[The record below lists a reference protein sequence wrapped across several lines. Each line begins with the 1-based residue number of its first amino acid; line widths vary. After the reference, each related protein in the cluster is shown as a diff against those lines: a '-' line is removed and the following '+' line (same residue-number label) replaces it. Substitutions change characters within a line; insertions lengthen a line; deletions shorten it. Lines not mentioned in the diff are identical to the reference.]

1 MHEHSLTSAALTCQV
16 AASCFSKP
24 TALLLLCSLQAV
36 QVLQQTGH
44 TLMSGSALQDSRG
57 TNKCSKRRHKSGP
70 SKKQLLLAM
79 QAGCSQPQ
87 GGPTQSRSQRRSDT
101 SQQS

>member
-57 TNKCSKRRHKSGP
+57 YKQVFQKTAQKWPLKQPIPSGHAGR
-70 SKKQLLLAM
+70 LLSTSGWPYRIQKPA
-79 QAGCSQPQ
+79 SQ
-87 GGPTQSRSQRRSDT
+87 
-101 SQQS
+101 

>member
-1 MHEHSLTSAALTCQV
+1 MHEHNLTSAALTCQV

-57 TNKCSKRRHKSGP
+57 YKQVFQKTAQKWP
-70 SKKQLLLAM
+70 SKKQFLLAM

-101 SQQS
+101 S